1 MNRKTKQTLNDL
13 FKQVYGKRLREL
25 LDGFGRY
32 YYVRNGNKVYLDNI
46 TLESDVEISYDE
58 YEVLKNVE

>member
-1 MNRKTKQTLNDL
+1 MNASQKKTLNDL
-13 FKQVYGKRLREL
+13 FKQTYGKRLREL
-25 LDGFGRY
+25 LGDPGRY
-32 YYVRNGNKVYLDNI
+32 YYVSNGNKVYLDNI